1 MLTAPT
7 RVALAQA
14 GLAPILAM
22 FGFVLAGRA
31 AALAI
36 VYGVVVALLA
46 SLLMVR
52 RERAAIRHPEWD
64 GRKLFGVFVLTGLE
78 RLAAVVLMLGMGF
91 GVLKLSPLP
100 LLVGLALAQ
109 MAWLAAALSCK
120 AKK

>member
-1 MLTAPT
+1 MAP
-7 RVALAQA
+7 L
-14 GLAPILAM
+14 LAM

-31 AALAI
+31 AALATF
-36 VYGVVVALLA
+36 YGVMVALVA
-46 SLLMVR
+46 SLLMVW

-100 LLVGLALAQ
+100 LLVGLVLAQ
-109 MAWLAAALSCK
+109 VAWVVAALPNKNSNSR
-120 AKK
+120 AKI